1 MNNEQ
6 KYNTVIQKNTFYFY
20 DTTFEQE
27 YEGKIDNLA
36 QTLLVVKNE
45 IDTNGLKK
53 EIFEKLLCEK
63 ENGLKALLALTG
75 FSEEAL
81 QRLIT
86 IARIVDNQEFSQLLN
101 KSAWVEQEE
110 GDIKEWGKSKISNL
124 LKTNESFRQGIVNLF
139 FEGGTVPFLAQT
151 LPLFELKKLNIAKLK
166 FETTALI
173 DTIARYKEKG
183 SRAGIKENNAE
194 EIIRAV
200 LKELGISHQAGDL
213 TELIKNA
220 PITKRTMDFIIP
232 NKQNPQII
240 IESSF
245 LSTTSSGQGD
255 KAKTEVQM
263 AQLIKMHYPNVLFV
277 GFVDGIAWYVR
288 KSDAKRIVSAFDE
301 VFTFHLDE
309 IDRFKQFLKDNLI

>member
-1 MNNEQ
+1 MTHDQ
-6 KYNTVIQKNTFYFY
+6 KYDTVIQKNTFYFY
-20 DTTFEQE
+20 DTDFEQA
-27 YEGKIDNLA
+27 YEGKIDNLT
-36 QTLLVVKNE
+36 QTMLVLKNE
-45 IDTNGLKK
+45 VETKGLKK
-53 EIFEKLLCEK
+53 EIFENLLKEK
-63 ENGLKALLALTG
+63 ENGLKAILALTG

-86 IARIVDNQEFSQLLN
+86 IARIVDNQEFATLLN
-101 KSAWVEQEE
+101 KSTWADQEE
-110 GDIKEWGKSKISNL
+110 GDITEWGKSKITNL
-124 LKTNESFRQGIVNLF
+124 LKNNEGFRQGIVNLF
-139 FEGGTVPFLAQT
+139 FEGGTVPFLSHT

-183 SRAGIKENNAE
+183 SRSGIKENNAE
-194 EIIRAV
+194 EIIREA
-200 LKELGISHQAGDL
+200 LKELGVSHQVGDL
-213 TELIKNA
+213 EELIKNA
-220 PITKRTMDFIIP
+220 PIAKRTMDFIIP

-263 AQLIKMHYPNVLFV
+263 AQLIKTHYPNVIFV

-288 KSDAKRIVSAFDE
+288 KGDMKRMVSAFDA
-301 VFTFHLDE
+301 VFTFHADE
-309 IDRFKQFLKDNLI
+309 INRFKQFLQEKLV

>member
-183 SRAGIKENNAE
+183 SRVGIKENNAE